1 LFIVKEKIETKF
13 GRKSVTRKDILE
25 VEGEKNKQQ

>member
-13 GRKSVTRKDILE
+13 GRKSVTRKETLE
-25 VEGEKNKQQ
+25 VEGEKKKQQ